1 MNVLGLDIGFSI
13 TKATN
18 SFCLL
23 YVDEELKEIG
33 LVEPAKRFLC
43 GEALELF
50 RRLSRSYPEIRWVS
64 VDAPLTPV
72 RLTLR
77 PKSGRSVSAKWVGKV
92 SGRGPTG

>member
-1 MNVLGLDIGFSI
+1 MGLDVSFSV

-23 YVDEELKEIG
+23 YVDQELKEKS
-33 LVEPAKRFLC
+33 LVEPAKRFLRA
-43 GEALELF
+43 EAPELF

-77 PKSGRSVSAKWVGKV
+77 PKSGRALSTVPSQEGAE
-92 SGRGPTG
+92 P

>member
-1 MNVLGLDIGFSI
+1 LGLDIGFSI

-23 YVDEELKEIG
+23 YVDEELIEIG

-50 RRLSRSYPEIRWVS
+50 RPCLAPTRRSGGYR
-64 VDAPLTPV
+64 
-72 RLTLR
+72 
-77 PKSGRSVSAKWVGKV
+77 
-92 SGRGPTG
+92 